1 MREKDLFDKLF
12 IFEMAN
18 NHMGDV
24 EHGVR
29 VIEEIHKV
37 SKDFPFKFAFKFQYR
52 QLDSFIH
59 PDFKDRKDI
68 KYVKRFSET
77 RISGADFLK
86 MKEAVDKVGFL
97 AVCTPF
103 DEASVDLIEKHNF
116 SVIKIASCS
125 FTDWPLIERIAK
137 SDKPVIASTAGASL
151 EDIDKVVSFFK
162 HRNKKFA
169 LMHCVAAYPTPNEG
183 LELNQ
188 IGLFKERYP
197 DVVVGYSTH
206 EQPDNFEAVKMAIA
220 KGAQILERHVAVPT
234 EKYKINAYSSTPAQ
248 VKDWLIAAQ
257 QAYSMCG
264 AGEQRPKFSEAETS
278 SLKALRRGVFVRR
291 AIKKGERITLA
302 DAFLAIPT
310 TDDQITANDVSKYV
324 DFVAK
329 QDIAANQPVLFS
341 AVNRIDNREK
351 IYAIVLQVKKVLE
364 DGKVRVPGMLD
375 LEISHHYGV
384 DRFNEVG
391 CTLINF
397 INREY
402 CKKLIVLVPGQSHP
416 EQYHHKKEE
425 TFHVLHGE
433 VEFIMDGKKSSG
445 KPGDIVVVERGVKHI
460 FSSKTG
466 AIIEEI
472 SSTHYKDDSF
482 YTDPAIAK
490 NKQRKT
496 TITYWMDA

>member
-1 MREKDLFDKLF
+1 MNDLFDRLV

-18 NHMGDV
+18 NHMGNV
-24 EHGVR
+24 EHGLK
-29 VIEEIHKV
+29 VIEEIRKA

-59 PDFKDRKDI
+59 PDFKDRMDI

-77 RISGADFLK
+77 RISEADFLR
-86 MKEAVDKVGFL
+86 MKEAVVAAGFIPI
-97 AVCTPF
+97 CTPF
-103 DEASVDLIEKHNF
+103 DEASVDLIEKHDF
-116 SVIKIASCS
+116 AVIKIASCS

-137 SDKPVIASTAGASL
+137 SDKPIIASTAGAAL
-151 EDIDKVVSFFK
+151 EDIDKVVSFFQ

-169 LMHCVAAYPTPNEG
+169 LMHCVAAYPTADEG

-188 IGLFKERYP
+188 ISLFKKRYP
-197 DVVVGYSTH
+197 NVVVGYSTH
-206 EQPDNFEAVKMAIA
+206 EKPGNYSAVKMAIA
-220 KGAQILERHVAVPT
+220 KGARILERHVAVPT

-248 VKDWLIAAQ
+248 VKEWLTAAQ

-264 AGEQRPKFSEAETS
+264 VAGQRPTFSDAETS
-278 SLKALRRGVFVRR
+278 SLKALRRGVFVSRE
-291 AIKKGERITLA
+291 IKKGERITPA
-302 DAFLAIPT
+302 DIFLAIPT
-310 TDDQITANDVSKYV
+310 VDDQVTANDISKYV
-324 DFVAK
+324 DYIAEK
-329 QDIAANQPVLFS
+329 DIALRNPVLFS
-341 AVNRIDNREK
+341 EVNRVDNREK
-351 IYAIVLQVKKVLE
+351 IYAIVLQVKKVLQ
-364 DGKVRVPGMLD
+364 DGNVRVPGMLD

-402 CKKLIVLVPGQSHP
+402 CKKLIVVVPGQSHP

-433 VEFIMDGKKSSG
+433 VEFIMDGKKSIG
-445 KPGDIVVVERGVKHI
+445 KPGDIVVVERGTKHI

-466 AIIEEI
+466 AIVEEI

-482 YTDPAIAK
+482 YTDPEIAK